1 MDASAE
7 GHVLVRLALEIEP
20 LGRCDCRRIKVSG
33 HQHCHDLIAVFQPN
47 PAEIH
52 VAAHEPW
59 FRDLHRGDEAQE
71 LLDRKIGSAPV
82 LRQPVTQRGIFSKL
96 EDRSADE
103 MRGGLVPRKQEQE
116 NHGDHLI
123 TAEPR
128 ALPLNE
134 DERGDQPIAADLADM
149 LQVLST

>member
-1 MDASAE
+1 
-7 GHVLVRLALEIEP
+7 
-20 LGRCDCRRIKVSG
+20 
-33 HQHCHDLIAVFQPN
+33 
-47 PAEIH
+47 
-52 VAAHEPW
+52 
-59 FRDLHRGDEAQE
+59 
-71 LLDRKIGSAPV
+71 
-82 LRQPVTQRGIFSKL
+82 
-96 EDRSADE
+96 